1 MWVDSVPE
9 SVWHCNWIYNCSIS
23 QYDVSFPSILTRV
36 LHSILEYIHIYFL
49 VEVFYN
55 ITCL

>member
-36 LHSILEYIHIYFL
+36 SHSVLEYIHTYFL
-49 VEVFYN
+49 VKVF
-55 ITCL
+55 